1 VIRNNTIITQ
11 QIHNKVY
18 INITQQFVHVMGEFR
33 KPRHITQAT
42 THISKYNWR
51 TIGYFHEMV
60 CKAQG
65 A

>member
-1 VIRNNTIITQ
+1 
-11 QIHNKVY
+11 
-18 INITQQFVHVMGEFR
+18 MGEFR